1 MLVPKYI
8 IEIIF
13 RKQDDLERRIN
24 RLEILL
30 QKEAERRISSL
41 KDEKFDK
48 NYGKDALSV
57 ETIKE
62 AVKEIRK
69 RGGALKLKSLDP
81 PKVGQKQEEKNP

>member
-30 QKEAERRISSL
+30 QKEAERRVSIL
-41 KDEKFDK
+41 KDEKFEKD
-48 NYGKDALSV
+48 YGKDALTV
-57 ETIKE
+57 EVIKE
-62 AVKEIRK
+62 AAKEIRK
-69 RGGALKLKSLDP
+69 RGGVPEPKHPIPCP
-81 PKVGQKQEEKNP
+81 PEKGGE